1 MKKILSILLTIAI
14 MTVPFTGCGSY
25 KDNEKSENKNIVSKA
40 DTEIQKEEKTENNKE
55 NTDNKEESSKT
66 EEDENINKDNLTVT
80 NDGTETIE
88 EQKVVVIDPGH
99 GKNGN
104 KEMEAIS
111 PDSDQLK
118 IKDPGGAQG
127 ITTNNPEY
135 KVNLQVALKLK
146 ELLESN
152 NVKVVMTKTED
163 SENPGNVER
172 AEIANKINAD
182 LEIRIHCDSAENQ
195 SAHGASMLVPNSVGY
210 AADISS
216 ISRTYGETIL
226 ESLVSKAG
234 MYNRGISVRS
244 DLTGFNWSKVP
255 IVLVEMG
262 FMSNHEEDI
271 LLSDDA
277 YQNKLAQGLNDGIL
291 KALE

>member
-1 MKKILSILLTIAI
+1 MKKILSIFLTIVTMVVLLT
-14 MTVPFTGCGSY
+14 GCS
-25 KDNEKSENKNIVSKA
+25 KFIINDKTESQNTISKSNT
-40 DTEIQKEEKTENNKE
+40 DTQKEEKT
-55 NTDNKEESSKT
+55 NKEEKT
-66 EEDENINKDNLTVT
+66 DDDKEEMLNAKEGKNINKDELTVT
-80 NDGTETIE
+80 NDSEETITK
-88 EQKVVVIDPGH
+88 QKVVVIDPGH

-146 ELLESN
+146 ELLELN

-195 SAHGASMLVPNSVGY
+195 SAHGASMLVPDSIGY

-226 ESLVSKAG
+226 ESLVSNAG

-262 FMSNHEEDI
+262 FMSNNEEDI

>member
-1 MKKILSILLTIAI
+1 MKKILSIVLTITI
-14 MTVPFTGCGSY
+14 MIVPFTGCGSY
-25 KDNEKSENKNIVSKA
+25 KNDDKIENKNIVSKA
-40 DTEIQKEEKTENNKE
+40 DTEIQKEEKTE
-55 NTDNKEESSKT
+55 DNEELSSDVKEEK
-66 EEDENINKDNLTVT
+66 NINKDDLTVI
-80 NDGTETIE
+80 NEGTETIS

-111 PDSDQLK
+111 PDSEQLK

-127 ITTNNPEY
+127 VATNTPEY

-146 ELLESN
+146 ELLEAN
-152 NVKVVMTKTED
+152 NVKVVMTKTEE

-172 AEIANKINAD
+172 AEIANNINAD

-195 SAHGASMLVPNSVGY
+195 SAHGASMLVPDSVGY

-216 ISRTYGETIL
+216 ISSTYGETIL

-234 MYNRGISVRS
+234 MYNRGISVRN

-262 FMSNHEEDI
+262 FMSNPEEDA

>member
-1 MKKILSILLTIAI
+1 MKKILSSLLTIAI
-14 MTVPFTGCGSY
+14 ITVLFVGCAGYKNSDKIENNSVISKTGT
-25 KDNEKSENKNIVSKA
+25 D
-40 DTEIQKEEKTENNKE
+40 IQKDEKTEE
-55 NTDNKEESSKT
+55 NKEESLKS
-66 EEDENINKDNLTVT
+66 EEDENINNDDLTVT
-80 NDGTETIE
+80 NDGSETIT
-88 EQKVVVIDPGH
+88 EQNVVVIDPGH

-111 PDSDQLK
+111 PDSEQLK

-127 ITTNNPEY
+127 VATNTPEY

-146 ELLESN
+146 ELLEAN
-152 NVKVVMTKTED
+152 NVKVVMTKTEE

-172 AEIANKINAD
+172 AEIANNINAD

-195 SAHGASMLVPNSVGY
+195 SAHGASMLVPDSVGY
-210 AADISS
+210 AKDISS
-216 ISRTYGETIL
+216 ISKTYGKTIL

-234 MYNRGISVRS
+234 MYNRGISVRN
-244 DLTGFNWSKVP
+244 DLTGFNWSKIP

-262 FMSNHEEDI
+262 FMSNTEEDV
-271 LLSDDA
+271 LLSDDT
-277 YQNKLAQGLNDGIL
+277 YQDKLAQGLSDGIL